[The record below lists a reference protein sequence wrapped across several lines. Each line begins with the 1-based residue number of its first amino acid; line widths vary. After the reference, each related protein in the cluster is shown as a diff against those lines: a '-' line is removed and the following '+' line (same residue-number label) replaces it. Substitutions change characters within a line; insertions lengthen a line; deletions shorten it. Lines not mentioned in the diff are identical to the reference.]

1 MAKKFLSIL
10 LSLVLVLSL
19 AACGGEQE
27 EEQAGGERGSS
38 VGDSTSEGVEG
49 GKRKWLPPVGTGG
62 ALWGTAPPD
71 RRGKT

>member
-1 MAKKFLSIL
+1 MAEKRDDD
-10 LSLVLVLSL
+10 
-19 AACGGEQE
+19 E

-71 RRGKT
+71 GRGKT